1 MLYMYMYIDL
11 RQSLRIGKSYFE
23 WLDAKSRFHCS
34 QVTGYSRSS
43 TAGIGTFHR
52 PHWTNSYSFTFPFLV
67 YISVPPPSEHHRN
80 LTNAKMRTRTLTKTE
95 DSAVTTV
102 QAPCFMGITVEIRQ
116 EILILATALH
126 EICPKDLSSHYSFN
140 RVRGNGTSTIQSLL
154 LVNHRIRTEM
164 LHVVQKRRR
173 QVEKQLSLFI
183 DIPNNDS
190 GWRKFKKYRESFC
203 CPIFPYEVFEFCDFT
218 AYLNYRDWLVRHAEW
233 LLRCTVSHT

>member
-1 MLYMYMYIDL
+1 MAGLHV
-11 RQSLRIGKSYFE
+11 
-23 WLDAKSRFHCS
+23 SRFHCIHS
-34 QVTGYSRSS
+34 VTGYSRSS
-43 TAGIGTFHR
+43 TAAIGTFHR
-52 PHWTNSYSFTFPFLV
+52 QPCTNSHCFHVSIAGSYFSLDAIQTP
-67 YISVPPPSEHHRN
+67 RN
-80 LTNAKMRTRTLTKTE
+80 LTNVKMTTRSLTKTE
-95 DSAVTTV
+95 HSAVTA

-116 EILILATALH
+116 EILIVATALH

-154 LVNHRIRTEM
+154 HVNHRIRTEM

-173 QVEKQLSLFI
+173 QVNKQLSLFI